1 MTSHRT
7 LSAQTVVPL
16 DLLHTLIGKELGPTD
31 WIDVDQDLIDSFAEL
46 TRDRQWIH
54 TDVERASRGP
64 FHGTIAHG
72 YLTLS
77 LVAGLMQSLLR
88 IDGARS
94 RINYG
99 VNRVRF
105 PAVVPSGSRVRATLE
120 LTSLDTVTA
129 GLQATYVVT
138 VRSDRADKP
147 VCVAETLTLMIG
159 GSE

>member
-1 MTSHRT
+1 MTGQSTH
-7 LSAQTVVPL
+7 SVQTVVPL
-16 DLLHTLIGKELGPTD
+16 DQMDTLIGKELGPTD
-31 WIDVDQDLIDSFAEL
+31 WLEVDQDLIDAFADV

-64 FHGTIAHG
+64 FRGTIAHG

-77 LVAGLMQSLLR
+77 LVAGFMQSLLR
-88 IDGARS
+88 VDGAKS

-99 VNRVRF
+99 MNRVRF
-105 PAVVPSGSRVRATLE
+105 PAVVPAGARVRATLE
-120 LTSLDTVTA
+120 LMRLDKVAA

-147 VCVAETLTLMIG
+147 VCVAEALTLMIG
-159 GSE
+159 DLE

>member
-1 MTSHRT
+1 MTSDQS
-7 LSAQTVVPL
+7 LPQSVVPL
-16 DLLHTLIGKELGPTD
+16 DQLHTLIGKELGPTD
-31 WIDVDQDLIDSFAEL
+31 WLEVDQDLIDAFADV
-46 TRDRQWIH
+46 TGDRQWIH
-54 TDVERASRGP
+54 TDVERAAQGP

-72 YLTLS
+72 YLTLA
-77 LVAGLMQSLLR
+77 LVAGFMQSLLK

-105 PAVVPSGSRVRATLE
+105 PAVVPAGARVRATLE
-120 LTSLDTVTA
+120 LASLDKVAA

-138 VRSDRADKP
+138 VRSDRDDKP

-159 GSE
+159 DRA